1 MFQVGFGS
9 SDITPDVGMNI
20 PGGFLPNAGKGV
32 RDHRLQAV
40 ATVLSDGKTTLALV
54 GVDSLFIGKGTVAA
68 CRQAIVKATKIPAEN
83 ILIGASH
90 THSGG
95 PLEFCFSNDGD
106 PKYVQRV
113 VSGVTEAVSEASRAL
128 HAAELAIGTG
138 VAEGISFNR
147 RFLMRDGREITH
159 PGKPGTPYHDQ
170 IVAPTGPV
178 DPEVGVLA
186 VRSPR
191 GKVRGLIVHFSC
203 HTTVVG
209 GNLFSPDY
217 VGYLRHHLRSIYGP
231 QTPVCFLLGACG
243 EVTQVDNQ
251 STSVDFGPELAEMMG
266 RRLATEA
273 ERTIRRAK
281 WFDKGPLATHTL
293 SVPCRIREEPDAER
307 ETPPFGLGSDG
318 KDRIFGKIFDA
329 ERKLVAAERA
339 KTPVLQCEVQAMRI
353 GPLGI
358 VTNGSELFVD
368 FQLRIKK
375 ASRLPFTWVS
385 TLTNE
390 YIGYVPT
397 AQAFAGGGYEPRTAR
412 SSKLAPDAGQ
422 RLVEG
427 SLKALATLTDPP
439 A

>member
-1 MFQVGFGS
+1 MFQVGFGT

-20 PGGFLPNAGKGV
+20 PGGFLPNIGKGV
-32 RDHRLQAV
+32 RDHRLLAV
-40 ATVLSDGKTTLALV
+40 ACVISDGETTVALV
-54 GVDSLFIGKGTVAA
+54 GVDTLFIGKSTVTA
-68 CRQAIVKATKIPAEN
+68 CRQALAKTIKIPEAN
-83 ILIGASH
+83 LLIGASH

-95 PLEFCFSNDGD
+95 PLEFCFSNEAD
-106 PKYVQRV
+106 PKYTTRV
-113 VSGVTEAVSEASRAL
+113 IAAITEAVTDAARSL

-170 IVAPTGPV
+170 IVAPAGPV

-186 VRSPR
+186 VRTPK
-191 GKVRGLIVHFSC
+191 GKVRGVLVHFGC

-217 VGYLRHHLRSIYGP
+217 VGYLRQHLRNIYGP

-243 EVTQVDNQ
+243 EVTQVDNL
-251 STSVDFGPELAEMMG
+251 STSVDFGPELADLIG

-281 WFDKGPLATHTL
+281 WLDQGPLAVHRLT
-293 SVPCRIREEPDAER
+293 VPCKIRDEPDVER
-307 ETPPFGLGSDG
+307 ETPPFGLGSNG
-318 KDRIFGKIFDA
+318 KDGMYGKIFEA

-339 KTPVLQCEVQAMRI
+339 KNPILQCEVQAIRI

-397 AQAFAGGGYEPRTAR
+397 PQAFAGGGYEPRTAR

-427 SLKALATLTDPP
+427 SLKALAALSDPP